1 MTWEIAVGLFTMLSA
16 MCGVMK
22 VVIKVNKTLTAL
34 DISVKR
40 LNEYIDRQDQKN
52 ERLFSEL
59 DKCDRRLHE
68 LEREHV
74 PRRRQP
80 MSVWSEVPRTGREV
94 KIYEEDRL
102 ES

>member
-40 LNEYIDRQDQKN
+40 LNEYIDRQEQKN
-52 ERLFSEL
+52 ERLFEGL

-68 LEREHV
+68 LERERV
-74 PRRRQP
+74 PRRRQS
-80 MSVWSEVPRTGREV
+80 MSVWPELPRAGREV
-94 KIYEEDRL
+94 RVYEEDRL
-102 ES
+102 EN